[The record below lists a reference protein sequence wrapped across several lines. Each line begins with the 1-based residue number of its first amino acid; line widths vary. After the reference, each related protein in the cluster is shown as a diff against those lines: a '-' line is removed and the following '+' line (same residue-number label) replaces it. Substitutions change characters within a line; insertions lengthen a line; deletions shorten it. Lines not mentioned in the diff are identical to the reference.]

1 MHSLFWL
8 SLVVCQSCVAAN
20 GVMHFS
26 CVASAAHFFIYK
38 GENIMPDY
46 KAMYLN
52 LFNSVTEAVKI
63 LSDAQKR
70 AEEIYI
76 DSSELDEERIK
87 NFKIITKEKQ

>member
-1 MHSLFWL
+1 
-8 SLVVCQSCVAAN
+8 
-20 GVMHFS
+20 
-26 CVASAAHFFIYK
+26 
-38 GENIMPDY
+38 MPDY
-46 KAMYLN
+46 KAMYIN

-87 NFKIITKEKQ
+87 NFKIITKENQ

>member
-1 MHSLFWL
+1 
-8 SLVVCQSCVAAN
+8 
-20 GVMHFS
+20 
-26 CVASAAHFFIYK
+26 
-38 GENIMPDY
+38 MPDY

-76 DSSELDEERIK
+76 TTSEMDDEKIK
-87 NFKIITKEKQ
+87 NFKIINKESQ